1 MKSVTGVLCPPVI
14 DQMASE
20 EHSPHGEYTA
30 GEEHSNGIPTAWNDL
45 SYHGRATDIN
55 EGFLEP
61 EWRFPTP
68 TKSCVTRVH
77 TQSSMPVPISLCDS
91 TFLKAR
97 HSPSLS
103 QSHNH
108 HEISNRSI
116 GDPANH
122 PGLGMS
128 VLSTANDFQS
138 DIFTFGHHHCQ
149 VPENNF
155 ASEAV
160 EGFGPRALNGVMQS
174 NASVPRSTQLRVH
187 VNIAPNP
194 DGLLRLQLEG
204 GRSQNVDTT
213 KRRRSWP
220 SQRNSAQRSKPEQI
234 ERENHTIRLLRKE
247 KKLSWRDVVTA
258 TNEEY
263 GKNYSVSCLQMRM
276 TRMKQRSQH
285 WSENNIQAL
294 HQVHNFLGI
303 VKV

>member
-1 MKSVTGVLCPPVI
+1 
-14 DQMASE
+14 MASE
-20 EHSPHGEYTA
+20 EHSPHGESTA
-30 GEEHSNGIPTAWNDL
+30 GEEHSNGIHPAWNDL
-45 SYHGRATDIN
+45 SNHGRATDIN
-55 EGFLEP
+55 GGFLER
-61 EWRFPTP
+61 EWVSPHL
-68 TKSCVTRVH
+68 VH
-77 TQSSMPVPISLCDS
+77 NRLFSVDGHTNSSMPTPVSLCDS
-91 TFLKAR
+91 TFLEAR

-103 QSHNH
+103 QSHSH
-108 HEISNRSI
+108 HEISNRGI

-122 PGLGMS
+122 PCLGIS
-128 VLSTANDFQS
+128 VPSTANYFQS
-138 DIFTFGHHHCQ
+138 DIFIFGHHHRQ

-155 ASEAV
+155 PLEAV

-174 NASVPRSTQLRVH
+174 NASVPRSTQLKLH
-187 VNIAPNP
+187 VNIEPNP
-194 DGLLRLQLEG
+194 DGLLRLQLERG
-204 GRSQNVDTT
+204 TSQNADTT
-213 KRRRSWP
+213 ERRRSWP

-263 GKNYSVSCLQMRM
+263 GKNYSASCLQMRM

>member
-1 MKSVTGVLCPPVI
+1 
-14 DQMASE
+14 MASE

-30 GEEHSNGIPTAWNDL
+30 GEEHSNGIPPAWNDL

-55 EGFLEP
+55 GGFLEP
-61 EWRFPTP
+61 EWV
-68 TKSCVTRVH
+68 SLHLVH
-77 TQSSMPVPISLCDS
+77 NRLLSVD
-91 TFLKAR
+91 AR
-97 HSPSLS
+97 HSPSPS

-155 ASEAV
+155 SSEAV

-263 GKNYSVSCLQMRM
+263 GKNYSASCLQMRM

>member
-61 EWRFPTP
+61 EWV
-68 TKSCVTRVH
+68 SLHLVH
-77 TQSSMPVPISLCDS
+77 NRLLSVD
-91 TFLKAR
+91 AR

-155 ASEAV
+155 SSEAV